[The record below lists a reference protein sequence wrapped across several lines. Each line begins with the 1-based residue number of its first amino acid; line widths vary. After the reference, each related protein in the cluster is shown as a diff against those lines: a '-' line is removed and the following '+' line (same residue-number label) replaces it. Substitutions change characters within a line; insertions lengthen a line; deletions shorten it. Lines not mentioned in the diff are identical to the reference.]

1 MSIDAIKDLREL
13 TGLPFKE
20 IQKALAQ
27 APGDTKQALE
37 ILKQSGVAIA
47 EKKSSRST
55 NEGLVASYIH
65 ATKKVGVLVELLC
78 ETDFVARNPLFTELA
93 HDCALHIA
101 AMQPQDVP
109 ELLAQPFVKDESMS
123 VGKLITDAIAKLG
136 ENIKIN
142 RFQRFEI

>member
-27 APGDTKQALE
+27 AQGDTKQALE
-37 ILKQSGVAIA
+37 ILKQSGAAIA

>member
-1 MSIDAIKDLREL
+1 M
-13 TGLPFKE
+13 
-20 IQKALAQ
+20 AQ
-27 APGDTKQALE
+27 AQGDTKQALE
-37 ILKQSGVAIA
+37 ILKQSGAAIA

>member
-27 APGDTKQALE
+27 AQGDTKQALE